1 MSICV
6 PGTTSFKLV
15 LILLKITRLL
25 SVRILK
31 SQKKKK
37 KNHTSYLNSVELL
50 TACVEV
56 KRIGTELG

>member
-37 KNHTSYLNSVELL
+37 NHTSYLNSVELL